1 MLRLPEGMRD
11 RIKAAADASG
21 RSMNAEIVAAL
32 EVQFPDRDP
41 IRELLSKAV
50 ETLEILEKTPDTSVN
65 ELQFANRVVDE
76 ARGLYHAS
84 KLTRGIDVAP
94 GSKLPRSGRFLGEQF
109 SDDE

>member
-32 EVQFPDRDP
+32 EVQFPDSDP

-50 ETLEILEKTPDTSVN
+50 ETLEILEKTPDASVN

-76 ARGLYHAS
+76 ARSLYHAS

-94 GSKLPRSGRFLGEQF
+94 EGKRGRSGRFLGEEF
-109 SDDE
+109 SDED